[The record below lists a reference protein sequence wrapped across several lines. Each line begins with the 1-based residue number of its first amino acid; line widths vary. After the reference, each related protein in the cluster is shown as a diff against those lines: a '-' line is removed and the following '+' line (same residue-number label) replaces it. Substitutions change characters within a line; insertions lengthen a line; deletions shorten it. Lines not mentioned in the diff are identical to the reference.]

1 MDQIEIPW
9 VLLTI
14 ICAALLVQTARLRLQ
29 DSRPRRRSRKRALH
43 AVAGE
48 REAEGLLEG
57 LGHRIVARQPK
68 AEVRVWVD
76 GEPLTVEVRGD
87 LLTQRRGRR
96 YLAEVKTGQK
106 APRITH
112 GPTRRQLL
120 EYERAFD
127 VHGLLLVDADR
138 KTVREIAFAAP
149 KARAITGL
157 RFGLWLLGA
166 AAVAAAL
173 GSLVR

>member
-1 MDQIEIPW
+1 VDQIEIPW

-14 ICAALLVQTARLRLQ
+14 ICAALLVQTARLRLH
-29 DSRPRRRSRKRALH
+29 DARPRRRSRKRALH
-43 AVAGE
+43 AIAGE

-68 AEVRVWVD
+68 AEVRLWVD

-96 YLAEVKTGQK
+96 YLAEVKTGEK

-138 KTVREIAFAAP
+138 RTVREIAFAP
-149 KARAITGL
+149 PNARGIAGL
-157 RFGLWLLGA
+157 RLGFWLLGA

-173 GSLVR
+173 TAVLR